1 MGQSKSSKYYAAN
14 PKANAVKKK
23 YQSEYQSTEK
33 EKSKRASRNTARRK
47 MVMAGRVGKN
57 EDVNHKDGNPNN
69 NSPSNLNVESRS
81 KNRGRK

>member
-1 MGQSKSSKYYAAN
+1 MGQSKSAKYYAAN

-23 YQSEYQSTEK
+23 YQSKYQSTEK
-33 EKSKRASRNTARRK
+33 EKSKRASRNAARRK

-57 EDVNHKDGNPNN
+57 QDVNHKDGNPNN